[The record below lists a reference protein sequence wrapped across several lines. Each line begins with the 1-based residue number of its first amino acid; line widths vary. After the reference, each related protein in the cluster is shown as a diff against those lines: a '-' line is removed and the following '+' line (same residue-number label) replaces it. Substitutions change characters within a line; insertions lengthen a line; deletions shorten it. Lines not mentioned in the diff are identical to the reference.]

1 MSHLVRI
8 DTQVRDAA
16 AVAAACERLQLPAP
30 TSGTFQLYAEA
41 ATGLAVQLPS
51 WRYPLVCDVTTGA
64 LAYDNFG
71 GAWGDERALD
81 QFLQAYAI
89 EKTRLEARRSG
100 YVVTEQPL
108 AAGAVKLTLHLGDAR

>member
-8 DTQVRDAA
+8 ETQVRDQA
-16 AVAAACERLQLPAP
+16 AVAAACLRLELPPPERG
-30 TSGTFQLYAEA
+30 SFELYAA
-41 ATGLAVQLPS
+41 SATGLAVRLPG
-51 WRYPLVCDVTTGA
+51 WRYPLVCDLASGE

-81 QFLQAYAI
+81 GFLQAYAI
-89 EKTRLEARRSG
+89 EKTRLEARRNF

-108 AAGAVKLTLHLGDAR
+108 ASGAVRLTLHMGDAR

>member
-8 DTQVRDAA
+8 ETQVRDQT
-16 AVAAACERLQLPAP
+16 AVAAACERLKLSAPA
-30 TSGTFQLYAEA
+30 SGTFQLYAEA
-41 ATGLAVQLPS
+41 ATGVAVQLPD
-51 WRYPLVCDVTTGA
+51 WRYPLVCQLETGA

-108 AAGAVKLTLHLGDAR
+108 AAGAVKLTLHVGEAR

>member
-1 MSHLVRI
+1 MSHVVRI
-8 DTQVRDAA
+8 ETQVRDRA
-16 AVAAACERLQLPAP
+16 AVAAACDRLKLPAP
-30 TSGTFQLYAEA
+30 VSGAFQLYAESA
-41 ATGLAVQLPS
+41 VGLGVTLPG

-89 EKTRLEARRSG
+89 EKTRLEARRNG

-108 AAGAVKLTLHLGDAR
+108 SGGAVKLTLHVGNG

>member
-8 DTQVRDAA
+8 ETQVRDQA
-16 AVAAACERLQLPAP
+16 AVTAACERLRLPAP
-30 TSGTFQLYAEA
+30 VPGTFELYAEA
-41 ATGLAVQLPS
+41 ATGLAVQLPD
-51 WRYPLVCDVTTGA
+51 WRYPLVCQLETGA

-81 QFLQAYAI
+81 EFLQAYAI

-108 AAGAVKLTLHLGDAR
+108 AAGAVKLTLHVGEAR

>member
-8 DTQVRDAA
+8 DTQVRDQA
-16 AVAAACERLQLPAP
+16 AVAAACERLKLPAP
-30 TSGTFQLYAEA
+30 ASGTFQLYAEA
-41 ATGLAVQLPS
+41 ATGLAVQLAY
-51 WRYPLVCDVTTGA
+51 WRYPLVCQLETGA

-108 AAGAVKLTLHLGDAR
+108 AAGAVKLTLHVGDAR

>member
-8 DTQVRDAA
+8 ETQVRDEAA
-16 AVAAACERLQLPAP
+16 IAAACQRLRLAAP
-30 TSGTFQLYAEA
+30 VAGTFQLYAEA
-41 ATGLAVQLPS
+41 ATGLAVRLPS
-51 WRYPLVCDVTTGA
+51 WRYPLVCDVASGN

-71 GAWGDERALD
+71 GVWGDERALD

-89 EKTRLEARRSG
+89 EKTRLEARRNG

-108 AAGAVKLTLHLGDAR
+108 AAGSVKLTLHA